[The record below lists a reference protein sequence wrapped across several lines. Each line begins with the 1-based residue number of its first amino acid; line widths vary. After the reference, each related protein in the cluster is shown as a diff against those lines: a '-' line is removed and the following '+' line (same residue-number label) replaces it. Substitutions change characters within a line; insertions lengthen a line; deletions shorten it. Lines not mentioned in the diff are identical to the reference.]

1 MTALTDGAIIKITLW
16 VNGRSWRWAT
26 VREGLR
32 RKKDKIKLVS
42 HKLMH
47 SATLR
52 SFIIILG
59 ESFLFLFC
67 RNPKKIYTIQI
78 SCYSEKDSV
87 DFHSSSMTSLAYIDC
102 IAAARSSYCTVAF
115 VAIGIVLSLP
125 GPPPPSPPCP
135 PLSLFGFP
143 IITSNCHCPSIFYC
157 PTVI

>member
-1 MTALTDGAIIKITLW
+1 MGERPLLA
-16 VNGRSWRWAT
+16 WAT

-32 RKKDKIKLVS
+32 RKKDKIKSVS
-42 HKLMH
+42 YKLMH
-47 SATLR
+47 SATLT
-52 SFIIILG
+52 SFIIIFG
-59 ESFLFLFC
+59 ESVFFC

-125 GPPPPSPPCP
+125 GPPPPPSLSVRISDHHVE
-135 PLSLFGFP
+135 LSLP
-143 IITSNCHCPSIFYC
+143 LDILSSNGDLS
-157 PTVI
+157 

>member
-52 SFIIILG
+52 SFIIIFG
-59 ESFLFLFC
+59 ESFLIFFVEIQKRFTQFRFLATA
-67 RNPKKIYTIQI
+67 KKTQLI
-78 SCYSEKDSV
+78 
-87 DFHSSSMTSLAYIDC
+87 F
-102 IAAARSSYCTVAF
+102 
-115 VAIGIVLSLP
+115 IV
-125 GPPPPSPPCP
+125 PP
-135 PLSLFGFP
+135 
-143 IITSNCHCPSIFYC
+143 
-157 PTVI
+157 